1 MNESD
6 RLTRLEDA
14 LTDLVVVVTEGN
26 WDRLTAH
33 MAPVV
38 VEAGRRLQA
47 FHTTVNTE
55 RPS

>member
-14 LTDLVVVVTEGN
+14 LTDLVIVVTEGN

-38 VEAGRRLQA
+38 VEAGRRLQE
-47 FHTTVNTE
+47 FHRALTTE